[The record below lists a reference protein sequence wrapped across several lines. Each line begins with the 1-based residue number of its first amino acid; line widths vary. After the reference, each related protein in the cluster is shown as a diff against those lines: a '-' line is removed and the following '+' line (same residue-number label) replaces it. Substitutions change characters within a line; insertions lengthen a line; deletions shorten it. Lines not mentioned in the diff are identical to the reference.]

1 MKQWDF
7 KDIYDPSVVKP
18 DPVYPAG
25 LDVAG
30 SYVQSMMLPY
40 YIVNQ
45 LGLYLFYYKCGFYVC
60 KPLEYTTQ
68 CRVLEYIRNDG
79 NTTLIPIEIIEN
91 YKFVGYRNSANYP
104 FFCPTIYN
112 YSPDDINN
120 IYRYYEHNYEIQQ
133 AIIRTMPINND
144 ATMAATTV
152 PLAPAVPQMAR
163 TLTIEYPILKRE
175 LEETLRPTSIRI
187 NEQTDLEQIQ
197 IPGQASISGPI
208 LSETGK
214 QKFLSMSIVNPNNT
228 IRPTIIT
235 QDELDKSTSLNKAY
249 TYLQGVVRIARDRIK
264 KVISFNQKDV
274 PINNNS
280 VPVIP
285 ISGGR
290 YRRKTN
296 KNKNQK
302 RYKDN
307 SRKTNKKR
315 KRGQRKTMKKHLKR
329 RKTKKIRTRS
339 TF

>member
-1 MKQWDF
+1 
-7 KDIYDPSVVKP
+7 
-18 DPVYPAG
+18 
-25 LDVAG
+25 
-30 SYVQSMMLPY
+30 
-40 YIVNQ
+40 
-45 LGLYLFYYKCGFYVC
+45 
-60 KPLEYTTQ
+60 
-68 CRVLEYIRNDG
+68 
-79 NTTLIPIEIIEN
+79 
-91 YKFVGYRNSANYP
+91 
-104 FFCPTIYN
+104 
-112 YSPDDINN
+112 
-120 IYRYYEHNYEIQQ
+120 
-133 AIIRTMPINND
+133 
-144 ATMAATTV
+144 
-152 PLAPAVPQMAR
+152 
-163 TLTIEYPILKRE
+163 
-175 LEETLRPTSIRI
+175 
-187 NEQTDLEQIQ
+187 
-197 IPGQASISGPI
+197 
-208 LSETGK
+208 
-214 QKFLSMSIVNPNNT
+214 MSIVNPNNT